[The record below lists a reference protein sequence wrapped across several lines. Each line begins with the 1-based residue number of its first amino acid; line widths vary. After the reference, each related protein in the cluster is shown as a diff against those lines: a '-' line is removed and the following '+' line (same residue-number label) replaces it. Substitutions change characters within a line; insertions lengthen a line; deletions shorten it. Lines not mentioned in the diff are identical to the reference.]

1 MTDFW
6 TPHVLKGETGQF
18 DYVAGREAC
27 VGPPERQFLMGGV
40 AMAAAITALEQT
52 IDKPLRW
59 ASMQFVTGAMLGD
72 RIRISVE
79 PLGGGRSLIQAR
91 ALLHQ
96 GDRLLQS
103 VSAALGRRDSGS
115 DHQFAEMPNVPPAA
129 DCPPKTDD
137 TFAADDNLLALFER
151 RTALEDGAAGIELM
165 WIRPRFTAPVSAALL
180 ALISDFLLGA
190 HGRTRGGT
198 SLDNTLRMH
207 RIVQTEWVLCATRL
221 TGFSDGAAS
230 GTMQLFAEDG
240 TLLAL
245 SGQTG
250 LLPRQAAS

>member
-6 TPHVLKGETGQF
+6 TPHILESKTGQF
-18 DYVAGREAC
+18 DYVVGRKAC

-59 ASMQFVTGAMLGD
+59 ATMQFVAGAMLDD

-79 PLGGGRSLIQAR
+79 PLGGGRSLTQAR
-91 ALLHQ
+91 ALLYQ

-103 VSAALGRRDSGS
+103 VSAALGWREGS
-115 DHQFAEMPNVPPAA
+115 PDHQFAEMPDVPPAT
-129 DCPPKTDD
+129 DCPPKADE
-137 TFAADDNLLALFER
+137 TFAADDNLLAQFER
-151 RTALEDGAAGIELM
+151 RTGLEDGAAGIELM
-165 WIRPRFTAPVSAALL
+165 WIRPRFAAPVSVALL

-190 HGRTRGGT
+190 HTRTRGGT

-207 RIVQTEWVLCATRL
+207 RIVQTEWILCASHL
-221 TGFSDGAAS
+221 IGLSDGAAS

-250 LLPRQAAS
+250 LLPRQVVS